1 MKSNKGF
8 SLVELIVVIAIMAII
23 AGVAI
28 PVYTTYID
36 KADKA
41 VVDQLLADA
50 EYAAELAK
58 VEYDVTVTVAK
69 NTAENGI
76 EIKLA
81 TTQEQEK
88 AGALDAL
95 KQVAAVVGATPELAQ
110 NQTEATVTTVFTKLA

>member
-41 VVDQLLADA
+41 VVDQLKADA

-58 VEYDVTVTVAK
+58 IEYGVTVTVVK
-69 NTAENGI
+69 NTAEDGI

-81 TTQEQEK
+81 TAEQTK
-88 AGALDAL
+88 DNALVAL
-95 KQVAAVVGATPELAQ
+95 QQVAAVVGATTEDD
-110 NQTEATVTTVFTKLA
+110 TEAVTSVFTKLA